1 MVATMMNA
9 GVYCV
14 NIVTLNT
21 GDIPETA
28 SATGLNE
35 AHERLKID
43 SMSKGEKDVYYRHLD
58 NIVILRDNILT
69 ERAEANKKN
78 ARSMKS
84 LGVSPDII
92 SSMTGLSLQEIK
104 GL

>member
-1 MVATMMNA
+1 M
-9 GVYCV
+9 YCV

-35 AHERLKID
+35 ARERLKID
-43 SMSKGEKDVYYRHLD
+43 SMSKGEKDAYYCHLD
-58 NIVILRDNILT
+58 HIVILRDNILT
-69 ERAEANKKN
+69 ERAEAYKEN

-92 SSMTGLSLQEIK
+92 SQVTGLSLEEIE